1 MRLPDKRLKLPGDD
15 RFNGIEVLF
24 PGGDELT
31 FYITAPLRAR
41 RPQLTR
47 DPLGRRAAG
56 VVGTL

>member
-1 MRLPDKRLKLPGDD
+1 MIMRLPDKRLKLPGDD

-41 RPQLTR
+41 RPQLER
-47 DPLGRRAAG
+47 DPLGRA
-56 VVGTL
+56 L